1 MHYVRVRG
9 LLRTLGAVCLVL
21 LLGCDRS
28 GTAGGTGRQKELPER
43 GILVTRR
50 EYQEALLEVAHKH
63 LEEMAEPLAAYY
75 DEWTLITG
83 NWLAASTRL
92 QKQRY
97 REDRAPLALFGSH
110 GLDPEGQQ
118 YVNLTVLNEH
128 RETSALWLMIH
139 RRDFPLLRVRVA
151 FNIHEK
157 APGLMRPHW
166 FTIVP
171 QSWDGLD
178 AAERVASDVLEV
190 RVGPGRVV
198 EMPSIAG
205 CTISAAAEDRING
218 LGNFVLLFEKDI
230 GRPPSP

>member
-1 MHYVRVRG
+1 M
-9 LLRTLGAVCLVL
+9 CLVIL
-21 LLGCDRS
+21 SGCDRS
-28 GTAGGTGRQKELPER
+28 GTAGGAGRLKELPER

-63 LEEMAEPLAAYY
+63 LEEMAEPLAAFYN
-75 DEWTLITG
+75 EWTVIAG
-83 NWLAASTRL
+83 NYRTASVRL
-92 QKQRY
+92 QKGRY

-110 GLDPEGQQ
+110 GLGPQGQQ
-118 YVNLTVLNEH
+118 YVDLTVLNEH

-139 RRDFPLLRVRVA
+139 RRDFPLLRVRIA

-157 APGLMRPHW
+157 EPSLLRPHW
-166 FTIVP
+166 FDVVP
-171 QSWDGLD
+171 QSWDALD
-178 AAERVASDVLEV
+178 AADRVAADVLEV
-190 RVGPGRVV
+190 RVEPGRVV

-230 GRPPSP
+230 GYPPSP